1 MRRPKLLLA
10 LAGLGVAVAVGVV
23 VLWPQPGDRITRENF
38 DRIRE
43 GMSRAEVEA
52 IFGGRPGDYRTV
64 RTENEYYEPR
74 SDPENPTHAADRLY
88 TRTVMLSRDGLRGD
102 WLGNEGLAHVFFESG
117 RVANV
122 SVIEG
127 LWPEDAYYKSFQ
139 RTAKRGYGPLD
150 NLLWR
155 AKRQWHRWFPE

>member
-1 MRRPKLLLA
+1 MRKRKPLVA
-10 LAGLGVAVAVGVV
+10 LAGLAAVAAGAV
-23 VLWPQPGDRITRENF
+23 VLWPRSGDRITRENF

-52 IFGGRPGDYRTV
+52 IFGGPPGDYRTV

-88 TRTVMLSRDGLRGD
+88 TRTVMLSRDSLRGD
-102 WLGNEGLAHVFFESG
+102 WLGNEGLALVFFESG

-127 LWPEDAYYKSFQ
+127 PWPEDTYYKSFQ
-139 RTAKRGYGPLD
+139 RTAKREYGPLD
-150 NLLWR
+150 NFLWR
-155 AKRQWHRWFPE
+155 LKRQWHRWFP